1 MEEVELER
9 EHCPLGG
16 NRGCCHLQRVLDQ
29 EVLAVGRGPQGL
41 LEGGR
46 PVELRV
52 VLQGGSQDPH

>member
-1 MEEVELER
+1 MELER

-16 NRGCCHLQRVLDQ
+16 NRDCCYLQRGLGQ
-29 EVLAVGRGPQGL
+29 EALVVERAPQGL

-52 VLQGGSQDPH
+52 VLEEGSQDPH